1 MTTILAIETSNE
13 FASAALLRD
22 GKLSFIDIPSAETHS
37 EASLPA
43 MQRLLGDAGIA
54 LQDCDAIAFGCGPGA
69 FTGVR
74 TACGLVQGMAYGA
87 DLPVVPVV
95 TLEAMALAAAAQH
108 GDADFLCL
116 LDARM
121 KEMYAAVC
129 RVRNQTVTVMI
140 APVLTAI
147 DAALLSD
154 WLAQYP
160 SLVLALGPGLDVP
173 EAAASCPLV
182 HARPHAADVAR
193 IGSQRFLSGQTVS
206 AAEAE
211 PLYLRNK
218 IALTTAERALQ
229 GRP

>member
-193 IGSQRFLSGQTVS
+193 IGIQRFLSGQTVS